1 MSGTV
6 LKINVASHPDTPY
19 FLRTEWAGDVGAGFT
34 LALTDGSAAWIG
46 EVSEDEVTR
55 EASDMG
61 VDRQQYVDDLHQAL
75 VEGEERG
82 REGGSGGGH
91 KAEKDNY
98 SFHLTPDHCHLSYE
112 KTCKG
117 ILIPLGSV
125 ELQPAPDPLELNQE
139 LIGQTL
145 QQGTELGLLNTKLRE
160 ENRQLKREHKRI
172 LRELGQHVK
181 HKEATEQKL
190 YSRFV
195 TVLNEKKA
203 KIRGLRHSVRQLQR
217 TAHSDDEEED
227 KEEQSNREDEDVTRE
242 EETRITP
249 SQQPTILIT
258 GRDLV
263 AGGIPMDQS
272 VPRDQASAPRRKRR
286 SLRVQTQDSSSDP
299 E

>member
-1 MSGTV
+1 MC
-6 LKINVASHPDTPY
+6 I
-19 FLRTEWAGDVGAGFT
+19 
-34 LALTDGSAAWIG
+34 
-46 EVSEDEVTR
+46 
-55 EASDMG
+55 
-61 VDRQQYVDDLHQAL
+61 
-75 VEGEERG
+75 
-82 REGGSGGGH
+82 
-91 KAEKDNY
+91 
-98 SFHLTPDHCHLSYE
+98 
-112 KTCKG
+112 
-117 ILIPLGSV
+117 IPLGSV

-227 KEEQSNREDEDVTRE
+227 QEEQSNREGEDVTRE
-242 EETRITP
+242 EETSQRITP

-258 GRDLV
+258 GCKLV
-263 AGGIPMDQS
+263 GCHWGNPFHNTALLG
-272 VPRDQASAPRRKRR
+272 
-286 SLRVQTQDSSSDP
+286 
-299 E
+299 